1 MIELRRPP
9 GRFARVGH
17 RGAPALAPENTLR
30 SLELA
35 IGHGCDALELDVVP
49 LADGTLVLSHS
60 DDLGTEAGRFGSR
73 SLAELRAVAPAL
85 PTFDDAL
92 DFLGNRYPAVAVQVD
107 VKRPGYEAE
116 VVEALRRHGALE
128 RAFASSVH
136 VGTLRRLRE
145 LAPELPR
152 AYTFPRERGGITDRG
167 RLAPALERGASLL
180 RASLPARL
188 PHLLRRTGVTAFTL
202 HRWVC
207 SRKAIERAH
216 ALGAAVYV
224 WTVDDAESASRF
236 AEAGADGIITNDP
249 RIFSLL
255 ET

>member
-1 MIELRRPP
+1 VIELRRPP

-35 IGHGCDALELDVVP
+35 IAHGCDALELDVVP

-60 DDLGTEAGRFGSR
+60 DDLGAVAGRFGSR
-73 SLAELRAVAPAL
+73 SLVDLRTVAPAL
-85 PTFDDAL
+85 PTLDDAL
-92 DFLGNRYPAVAVQVD
+92 EFLGTRFPEVAVQVD
-107 VKRPGYEAE
+107 VKRPGYEEE
-116 VVEALRRHGALE
+116 VVAALQRHGALD

-136 VGTLRRLRE
+136 ASTLRRLRE
-145 LAPELPR
+145 LAPDLPR

-167 RLAPALERGASLL
+167 RLAPALERGAALL
-180 RASLPARL
+180 RATLPARL
-188 PHLLRRTGVTAFTL
+188 PRLLARTGATAFTL

-207 SRKAIERAH
+207 SRRAIERAH
-216 ALGAAVYV
+216 SLGAAVYV
-224 WTVDDAESASRF
+224 WTVDDPESAGRF
-236 AEAGADGIITNDP
+236 AKAGADGIITNDP